1 MYSRVNTKSKMKLL
15 SLISSYFVVSLWLK
29 NQRAYRISKK
39 ENLYPDAL
47 QLNLG
52 MYNDKEKM

>member
-1 MYSRVNTKSKMKLL
+1 MKLL
-15 SLISSYFVVSLWLK
+15 SLISSYFVVSFWLK

-39 ENLYPDAL
+39 KNLHPVG
-47 QLNLG
+47 LNLG